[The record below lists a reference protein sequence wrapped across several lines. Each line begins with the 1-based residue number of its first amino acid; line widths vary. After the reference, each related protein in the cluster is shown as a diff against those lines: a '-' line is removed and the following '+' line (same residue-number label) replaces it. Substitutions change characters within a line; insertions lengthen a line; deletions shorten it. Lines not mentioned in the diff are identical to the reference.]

1 MIKFD
6 LLGEMPGRP
15 AILETRTLM
24 VGSSASDHHQ
34 SNFVGQIQQ
43 LYFNGV
49 YLIDLART
57 GQLQNANITANFGVR
72 EQSIHHPVNFKSKH
86 TYVGLPQ
93 LKAYSS
99 TNIFFQFKTLEPKGI
114 ILYNAGKGQDFIGIE
129 LINGHIHYVIN
140 LGDGP
145 IRIRDNLRNSLND
158 NRWHSVT
165 IGRPGPKQHTLMVDD
180 SISTVMSQDSKNDN
194 LDLNGILYLGGVRKD
209 MYNFLPR
216 QIQSR
221 HGFEGCLASLDL
233 NGESPDT
240 TLDALVPSLLVVPGC
255 EGPKKNF
262 LNNLP
267 IY

>member
-1 MIKFD
+1 M
-6 LLGEMPGRP
+6 
-15 AILETRTLM
+15 
-24 VGSSASDHHQ
+24 
-34 SNFVGQIQQ
+34 
-43 LYFNGV
+43 
-49 YLIDLART
+49 
-57 GQLQNANITANFGVR
+57 
-72 EQSIHHPVNFKSKH
+72 
-86 TYVGLPQ
+86 
-93 LKAYSS
+93 
-99 TNIFFQFKTLEPKGI
+99 
-114 ILYNAGKGQDFIGIE
+114 
-129 LINGHIHYVIN
+129 
-140 LGDGP
+140 
-145 IRIRDNLRNSLND
+145 
-158 NRWHSVT
+158 T